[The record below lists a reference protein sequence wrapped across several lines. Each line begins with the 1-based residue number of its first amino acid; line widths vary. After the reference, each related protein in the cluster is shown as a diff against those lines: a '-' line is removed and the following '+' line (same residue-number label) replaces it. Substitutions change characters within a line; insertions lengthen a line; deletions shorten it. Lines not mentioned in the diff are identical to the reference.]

1 MTIGATAS
9 GCALVIESHR
19 TPRGVGSQSKQMKNH
34 LLEIALTAASIISAI
49 VVVWWGIKILVA

>member
-1 MTIGATAS
+1 
-9 GCALVIESHR
+9 
-19 TPRGVGSQSKQMKNH
+19 MKNH

>member
-1 MTIGATAS
+1 
-9 GCALVIESHR
+9 
-19 TPRGVGSQSKQMKNH
+19 MKTH